1 MMRPSPAH
9 TRTRTLQGRL
19 GTHQDGSSSVRSTGR
34 HADEV
39 IPDLRQ
45 NGDEEKF
52 EGDYSDELKR
62 LETFVKGDF
71 TDNDYD
77 LEMSEDGVERAEV
90 SPAAERLYGG
100 SGRFQ
105 IYGRE
110 QRGSATMSTD
120 LLAEIES
127 RSFDAKP
134 VKEMAI
140 PD

>member
-1 MMRPSPAH
+1 MVAPVSDLL
-9 TRTRTLQGRL
+9 T
-19 GTHQDGSSSVRSTGR
+19 TGR

-52 EGDYSDELKR
+52 EGDSSDERKR
-62 LETFVKGDF
+62 LETFVKGEF

-77 LEMSEDGVERAEV
+77 LEMSEDGDERAEV

-100 SGRFQ
+100 SDRFQ

-110 QRGSATMSTD
+110 QR
-120 LLAEIES
+120 
-127 RSFDAKP
+127 
-134 VKEMAI
+134 
-140 PD
+140 